1 MKLNELLTYCED
13 LQDVEVVIHDEII
26 CGKANMLNG
35 YLCKD
40 ALYMNVQSII
50 ADDGAVKVWVGCNE

>member
-1 MKLNELLTYCED
+1 MKLNELLAYCED
-13 LQDVEVVIHDEII
+13 LQDVEVVINDESI
-26 CGKANMLNG
+26 CSKANMLVG

-50 ADDGAVKVWVGCNE
+50 AVDGVVKVWVGCGE